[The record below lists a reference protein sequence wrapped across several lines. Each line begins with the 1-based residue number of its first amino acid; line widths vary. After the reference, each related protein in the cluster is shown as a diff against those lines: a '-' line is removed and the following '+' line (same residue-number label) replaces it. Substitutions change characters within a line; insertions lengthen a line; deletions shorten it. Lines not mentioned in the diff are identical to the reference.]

1 MDRQTPRYKKDVAQE
16 ELPKKVEKPNLR
28 VCQLSDSKL
37 VLPRDVRH
45 MFLQDPVWAPEWR
58 EMLQKFDEQWG
69 TQAAAQAAPAAPG
82 ASTTASQAE
91 GTAVK
96 EEGTE
101 GTQGFDWGSV
111 FPQEPTTLD
120 KIKAKHGNENL
131 IELPALG
138 NTSFLVG
145 PGPCLYLMAKET
157 VILKQWEAPL
167 IMHGAGVWL
176 IGDKARKFATN
187 NPGRGV
193 PCCWTDDLGYVC
205 LEDVKFAKSKVESLH
220 FLTKTNV

>member
-131 IELPALG
+131 SCQLSATHLSLWGLG
-138 NTSFLVG
+138 LVCTSWQRRL
-145 PGPCLYLMAKET
+145 
-157 VILKQWEAPL
+157 
-167 IMHGAGVWL
+167 
-176 IGDKARKFATN
+176 
-187 NPGRGV
+187 
-193 PCCWTDDLGYVC
+193 
-205 LEDVKFAKSKVESLH
+205 
-220 FLTKTNV
+220 

>member
-1 MDRQTPRYKKDVAQE
+1 MDRQTPRYKKEVAQE
-16 ELPKKVEKPNLR
+16 ELPKKVDKPTLR
-28 VCQLSDSKL
+28 VCQLTDSKL

-45 MFLQDPVWAPEWR
+45 LFLQDPIWAPEWR

-69 TQAAAQAAPAAPG
+69 SATAAAGPAGPAASAP
-82 ASTTASQAE
+82 QAE
-91 GTAVK
+91 GTKPK
-96 EEGTE
+96 EESTE
-101 GTQGFDWGSV
+101 IKKEVFDWGAF

-120 KIKAKHGNENL
+120 KIKAKHGSENL

-176 IGDKARKFATN
+176 IGDKARKFSSN

-193 PCCWTDDLGYVC
+193 PCQWSDDLGYVC
-205 LEDVKFAKSKVESLH
+205 LEDLKSPKK
-220 FLTKTNV
+220 TKLIFS